1 MKGLLSFSSDRTVK
15 SWTLA
20 GRPMGMLL
28 TGLEPDMKNPCWD
41 FKLDVDQRD
50 EYDHNDANTV
60 YDRIVE
66 EEQRR
71 DASFEEEKKGETNIS
86 SPGRKQT
93 SSELRE
99 ESKEETRKDQEGK
112 GNGLRNGTDI
122 SPLPKLGSRNR
133 CDSGL
138 SSSSIGDD
146 PRRHLRVLTALNDMQ
161 SMSATVKSQVVE
173 REGDQLEDIADLERT
188 LEKSGRESKMRVPKG
203 FKLENMEKL
212 EELGFQLTGPGAKHR
227 TTIYGNNDDK
237 DDEAQSGGGHSPG
250 GRSASSSKLPNLPQT
265 FRKWN
270 PPPTIVPP
278 VLKKTTK
285 NSRASQ
291 ESMKRLG
298 DRLKDLSWAGS
309 NPFTDSH
316 SVGSGVS
323 GGLPLVLDIEGDE
336 KYKAGGGGLGGR
348 NGGDE
353 ASVLSDL

>member
-1 MKGLLSFSSDRTVK
+1 
-15 SWTLA
+15 
-20 GRPMGMLL
+20 MGMLL

-86 SPGRKQT
+86 SPGRKRT

-227 TTIYGNNDDK
+227 TTIYGITMTK
-237 DDEAQSGGGHSPG
+237 TTRRSRGEGTVRGEGVRAAASCPTYPRHFASGT
-250 GRSASSSKLPNLPQT
+250 LPQ
-265 FRKWN
+265 
-270 PPPTIVPP
+270 
-278 VLKKTTK
+278 
-285 NSRASQ
+285 Q
-291 ESMKRLG
+291 
-298 DRLKDLSWAGS
+298 
-309 NPFTDSH
+309 
-316 SVGSGVS
+316 
-323 GGLPLVLDIEGDE
+323 
-336 KYKAGGGGLGGR
+336 
-348 NGGDE
+348 
-353 ASVLSDL
+353 